1 MEINDIFVDFFRYC
15 TLCRHIE
22 CMSYEEPCNTCLEN
36 PVNQGSRKP
45 VKFEPKEENNGQ
57 PL

>member
-15 TLCRHIE
+15 NLCKHVE

-45 VKFEPKEENNGQ
+45 VKFEPKDTAE
-57 PL
+57 